1 MEESGPESTDAK
13 AVLGRTIGGKFLIA
27 SYLGGGA
34 VGAVYKARHVALD
47 KDVAIKLLHG
57 EHAGD
62 AMFAARFER
71 EAKAASKLDHPNS
84 MRVLDFGVEPD
95 GLAYIA
101 MEYLDGRDLFKV
113 MTEES
118 LSPERMA
125 DIVAQALAAVAAANA
140 MGIVHRDLKPENI
153 MILRGADEEGNPR
166 DVVKVCDFGI
176 AKFMEDR
183 GSPID
188 EGERKLT
195 QHGIVVGTPEYMSPE
210 QCRGEPLDVRSDLY
224 AMGVIL
230 YQLLTGRTPF
240 QAETALGIVL
250 KQISDEPLAP
260 RTVNPMADER
270 LEVICLKAMKKR
282 REQRY
287 QSARE
292 MRADLRVIVGTWS
305 AEPPS
310 YSSPILDRPVLASVK
325 PTEKWLTRQPPAED
339 ESTATLSAP
348 VLPAVEASVEVAP
361 PPESEATPD
370 PPPPEAAPSSPVLP
384 GPSRTQR
391 MKAREERGPTGP
403 TGTALMKAREER
415 GPTGTVLMKGR
426 VGRGPTGTV
435 LMKARAGG
443 PAPGGARAWLVVVAA
458 LGALAVAVLVW
469 TLVRR

>member
-1 MEESGPESTDAK
+1 
-13 AVLGRTIGGKFLIA
+13 
-27 SYLGGGA
+27 
-34 VGAVYKARHVALD
+34 
-47 KDVAIKLLHG
+47 
-57 EHAGD
+57 
-62 AMFAARFER
+62 
-71 EAKAASKLDHPNS
+71 
-84 MRVLDFGVEPD
+84 
-95 GLAYIA
+95 

-113 MTEES
+113 MSEES

-183 GSPID
+183 GTPID

-250 KQISDEPLAP
+250 KQINDEALAP
-260 RTVNPMADER
+260 CKVNPMADER

-325 PTEKWLTRQPPAED
+325 LTEKWLTRQPPADD

-348 VLPAVEASVEVAP
+348 VTPVEEVSVDVAP
-361 PPESEATPD
+361 PPESAPEPAPD
-370 PPPPEAAPSSPVLP
+370 AGPPEAAPSSPALP

-391 MKAREERGPTGP
+391 MKAREERGRTGP

-426 VGRGPTGTV
+426 AGRGPTGTV

-443 PAPGGARAWLVVVAA
+443 PAPGGIRAWLVGVAVV
-458 LGALAVAVLVW
+458 GALAVVAVVW
-469 TLVRR
+469 VLVRR